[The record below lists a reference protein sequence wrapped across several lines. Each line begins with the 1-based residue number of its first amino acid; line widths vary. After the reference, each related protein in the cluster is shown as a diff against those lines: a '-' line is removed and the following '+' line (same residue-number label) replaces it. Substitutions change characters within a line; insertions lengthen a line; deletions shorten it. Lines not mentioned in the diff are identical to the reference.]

1 MTSSALPFAGL
12 KVIDCASYIAAP
24 IAATVLAD
32 FGADVIKIEAPGDG
46 DPWHTAYSRLPQQN
60 GVNFPWLLD
69 NRNKRGLAIDLKAPA
84 GRAVLERLVSQADV
98 FITNLPLPVRER
110 LKVRYSDFDA
120 HPRLI
125 YGSLTAYGE
134 VGEEA
139 GKTGF
144 DVTAYWARGG
154 LMDHVR
160 ADHTTVPGRA
170 IAGMGDHPTG
180 IALYAGITTA
190 LYQREKTGRG
200 SEVRSS
206 LLANGMWASS
216 FLVQAQLCGV
226 EIPVR
231 GPREE
236 MPRALSNMYQTSDGR
251 WFLLALTSEIRQWP
265 ALARAI
271 GRADLI
277 TDPRFA
283 EDSGRSANVRAL
295 TEIFDATFA
304 AQPLG
309 HWRAT
314 LDAAGLTFGIVGT
327 VPEIAADPQA
337 LAAGILRPLADTGM
351 MTIDSPFTLTETPKA
366 PITLAPDQGGHNAE
380 ILLEAGYSAGEIA
393 ALLADKV
400 IQGS

>member
-1 MTSSALPFAGL
+1 MTNAALPFAGL

-32 FGADVIKIEAPGDG
+32 FGADVIKIEAPGEG

-60 GVNFPWLLD
+60 GTNFPWLLD
-69 NRNKRGLAIDLKAPA
+69 NRNKRGLALDLKAPA

-110 LKVRYSDFDA
+110 LTVRYSDFAA
-120 HPRLI
+120 HQKLI
-125 YGSLTAYGE
+125 YASLTAYGE
-134 VGEEA
+134 VGAEA
-139 GKTGF
+139 AKTGF
-144 DVTAYWARGG
+144 DVTAYWARSG

-160 ADHTTVPGRA
+160 ADFNTVPGRA

-190 LYQREKTGRG
+190 LLQRAKTGLG
-200 SEVRSS
+200 SEVRTS
-206 LLANGMWASS
+206 LLANGMWSSS

-265 ALARAI
+265 ALAQAI
-271 GRADLI
+271 GLPGLI
-277 TDPRFA
+277 TDPRFVDDA
-283 EDSGRSANVRAL
+283 GRSANVKAL

-304 AQPLG
+304 ANTLA
-309 HWRAT
+309 HWRAA

-327 VPEIAADPQA
+327 VPEMAADPQA
-337 LAAGILRPLADTGM
+337 LAVGILRPLADTGM
-351 MTIDSPFTLTETPKA
+351 MTIDSPFTLTDMDKA
-366 PITLAPDQGGHNAE
+366 PITVAPDQGGHNAE
-380 ILLEAGYSAGEIA
+380 ILREAGYSESEIDGLRDA
-393 ALLADKV
+393 KV
-400 IQGS
+400 IAGK